1 MFESSWGHQ
10 KTITMILQ
18 DLILLHK
25 VNLTTSTSG
34 IDSLELCPDQ
44 TYFKNFKYDV
54 VYNYNSRGFRGEE
67 WPETIQEAQSAIWC
81 IGDSFTV
88 GLGSPY
94 NHAWPQVLQKKSNNQ
109 IINVSM
115 DGASNEWIAKTAIE
129 ILNEVKPI
137 NMVLMW
143 SYIHRRHGIRD
154 TDLKRNIIID
164 DEQLRQHY
172 IDSTDIEDM
181 ENFSQCVQSLL
192 PWKDQT
198 NFIHLTIPSYAPS
211 NLIDQGHAIL
221 CQHYTNVVPYFVQ
234 LDFARDFHHFDLL
247 TSQHVVKE
255 IVDLLKIS

>member
-1 MFESSWGHQ
+1 
-10 KTITMILQ
+10 MILQ
-18 DLILLHK
+18 DLILSHK
-25 VNLTTSTSG
+25 VNLTTTNNG
-34 IDSLELCPDQ
+34 IDSLEFCHDP
-44 TYFKNFKYDV
+44 THFKNYKYDV
-54 VYNYNSRGFRGEE
+54 VYNYNSHGCRGKE

-81 IGDSFTV
+81 MGDSFTV
-88 GLGSPY
+88 GLGCPY
-94 NHAWPQVLQKKSNNQ
+94 EHTWTQVLQNESNKPT
-109 IINVSM
+109 INVSM
-115 DGASNEWIAKTAIE
+115 DGASNEWISRTAIK
-129 ILNEVKPI
+129 ILKEVKPV

-154 TDLKRNIIID
+154 IDLPRNTIID

-181 ENFSQCVQSLL
+181 ENFSQCVQALL

-211 NLIDQGHAIL
+211 DLIDHGHAIL

-255 IVDLLKIS
+255 IANLLKIS

>member
-1 MFESSWGHQ
+1 
-10 KTITMILQ
+10 MILQ
-18 DLILLHK
+18 DLIILYK
-25 VNLTTSTSG
+25 RNLNIKTSG
-34 IDSLELCPDQ
+34 IDDPALCLF
-44 TYFKNFKYDV
+44 TNHFKNFKYEV
-54 VYNYNSRGFRGEE
+54 VYNYNSRGFRGNE
-67 WPETIQEAQSAIWC
+67 WPETIEEAQSAIWC

-94 NHAWPQVLQKKSNNQ
+94 NHTWTQVLQKESNKPT
-109 IINVSM
+109 INVSM
-115 DGASNEWIAKTAIE
+115 DGASNEWISKTAIK
-129 ILNEVKPI
+129 ILNEVKPV

-143 SYIHRRHGIRD
+143 SYIHRRHS
-154 TDLKRNIIID
+154 TPVKKPSNTID

-198 NFIHLTIPSYAPS
+198 NFIHLTIPRYAPS
-211 NLIDQGHAIL
+211 NLVNQGHDIL
-221 CQHYTNVVPYFVQ
+221 RHYYTNVVPYFKH

-255 IVDLLKIS
+255 IVNLIKS